1 VEASQQPQQPQP
13 DAATLGALSV
23 VLLSGLPVP
32 QMAPM
37 VEAVLAPFGATLASV
52 TAALELLAP
61 HLQTDLRTNP
71 LSAAGHIARTVMPR
85 HAAYALNAVKRLVRD
100 PSSIAAERRYLAQ
113 HLNAERIRKEAAAQ
127 VDEARGKYGDILG
140 WKAQMDERT
149 TPECAAANGT
159 NFHALV
165 PPAIGYPG
173 TLHGGTCR
181 CKAVAPF
188 RAGVREPA
196 RVLVGA

>member
-37 VEAVLAPFGATLASV
+37 VEAVLAPFGATLISV
-52 TAALELLAP
+52 
-61 HLQTDLRTNP
+61 
-71 LSAAGHIARTVMPR
+71 
-85 HAAYALNAVKRLVRD
+85 NAVRRLVRD

-149 TPECAAANGT
+149 TPECASANGT

-181 CKAVAPF
+181 CRAVAPF
-188 RAGVREPA
+188 RAAVREPA
-196 RVLVGA
+196 HVLVGA

>member
-1 VEASQQPQQPQP
+1 LATAPQADRQQP
-13 DAATLGALSV
+13 DAATIGALSV
-23 VLLSGLPVP
+23 ILLSDLPVP
-32 QMAPM
+32 DMAPM

-61 HLQTDLRTNP
+61 HLQTDLEMNP
-71 LSAAGHIARTVMPR
+71 VSAAGHIARTAMPR
-85 HAAYALNAVKRLVRD
+85 HAAYLVSAVKRLVRD

-113 HLNAERIRKEAAAQ
+113 HLNVERTRREAAAQ
-127 VDEARGKYGDILG
+127 VDEARGKWGDILG

-149 TPECAAANGT
+149 TPECRAADGT

-188 RAGVREPA
+188 RATLREPA
-196 RVLVGA
+196 RVLVGS